1 MGTTRAKTRAK
12 LSTTVSA
19 ETLEFL
25 ENMVVSGRAA
35 SLAEA
40 VDVAIHKV
48 HQFENRQRLA
58 AATARYFDQIE
69 GHALSEEKTLACD
82 LATAASKLNF
92 DEEL

>member
-1 MGTTRAKTRAK
+1 MGTIRAKRRAK

-25 ENMVVSGRAA
+25 ENMVVSGKAA
-35 SLAEA
+35 SLADA

-48 HQFENRQRLA
+48 RQFENRQRLA